1 MGCIRAREIAF
12 SENSWPV
19 EEPGPDPNSLPKG
32 KFTPLSDF
40 MSQGM
45 LFFPG
50 FISPRDA
57 CKRWP
62 GEEIPGVKCQ

>member
-40 MSQGM
+40 MSQGK